1 MNITNALKLQHRLY
15 RERHKEDGAHMQEN
29 KKVNIKDWKCY
40 EEPYKNTGTNHFC
53 EPSTFGGKAVHPQYT
68 CHSLNHYCCN
78 THNCFICTRHLL
90 CGSWPSAY
98 WQVCW
103 SIKPWIVWYSL
114 YLNCGTDYTPSRYW
128 VWGVNLAN
136 IVNTVF
142 RLVVV
147 ALCCCVVVMYIWP
160 RCVKMERRK
169 RENHVFYWWLYKKKS
184 TFDGT
189 YIWPR
194 RVNMER
200 GNSEKHALTIHVT
213 SIIT

>member
-1 MNITNALKLQHRLY
+1 MNVTNALKSQHQLY
-15 RERHKEDGAHMQEN
+15 RERRKEDGACMQEN
-29 KKVNIKDWKCY
+29 KKVNVKDWKCY

-53 EPSTFGGKAVHPQYT
+53 EPSTFRGKAVHPQYT

-78 THNCFICTRHLL
+78 THNRFIWTRHLL

-103 SIKPWIVWYSL
+103 SIKPWIVQYSL
-114 YLNCGTDYTPSRYW
+114 YLNCGTDYTPSRYR

-147 ALCCCVVVMYIWP
+147 LLCCCVVV
-160 RCVKMERRK
+160 
-169 RENHVFYWWLYKKKS
+169 L
-184 TFDGT
+184 
-189 YIWPR
+189 
-194 RVNMER
+194 
-200 GNSEKHALTIHVT
+200 L
-213 SIIT
+213 